1 MANVKW
7 IKIMAD
13 VFNNKKIKQID
24 AMPDADAI
32 LVIWFKLLCLAGTV
46 NADGFIVL
54 TKDVAYTNEMLATEF
69 GKPINVIRLALLT
82 FKNFGMV
89 DIVDD
94 VYKISNWEKY
104 QNTDKLKEMRE
115 YNRIAKRRERE
126 RKRLA
131 IGVNDKS
138 MTSQPCHDTDIDKEE
153 DKEEDKDNIQKK
165 ELPYSD
171 EFETFWKAYPKR
183 SGSKKAA
190 FNEWRKLNSQRPDL
204 KIILDAIADQVNW
217 RRNAR
222 GEFRPEWKD
231 AERWLKGR
239 MWEAESTPTPGHVPR
254 ASPVAVL
261 SCPNCGGRVIKAD
274 LTATGCINCMRPH
287 G

>member
-1 MANVKW
+1 
-7 IKIMAD
+7 MAD
-13 VFNNKKIKQID
+13 VQLEKGFTKIANKIID
-24 AMPDADAI
+24 ALI
-32 LVIWFKLLCLAGTV
+32 
-46 NADGFIVL
+46 
-54 TKDVAYTNEMLATEF
+54 ATDLSGQEF
-69 GKPINVIRLALLT
+69 RIALFVIRKTYGFKKTEDIIALSQMMKATGKSKVRCSQVTRRLELMKILTVTENINGVGKKYKFNKDFDTWELAVKENINRYGKTKQTVKEKRNRPLRKTLT
-82 FKNFGMV
+82 
-89 DIVDD
+89 
-94 VYKISNWEKY
+94 
-104 QNTDKLKEMRE
+104 TKET
-115 YNRIAKRRERE
+115 I
-126 RKRLA
+126 
-131 IGVNDKS
+131 
-138 MTSQPCHDTDIDKEE
+138 TKET
-153 DKEEDKDNIQKK
+153 IQKK
-165 ELPYSD
+165 EYPYSK